1 VQVRVNPIERFSLV
15 LCYVNK
21 DGGFEYNKNKR

>member
-1 VQVRVNPIERFSLV
+1 VQVRIDPQRVFSLV

-21 DGGFEYNKNKR
+21 DWGFEYKKK